1 MRRALIT
8 LGAAAVVA
16 LGAGCATTG
25 ASSTGAASTAATPPA
40 PVSKVDP
47 WERWNRKVYAFNDQ
61 LDEAVVKPV
70 AQAYQKVLPRIV
82 RTGIDHFFSNIAD
95 AWSAANH
102 YLQGK
107 GQAGTEMG
115 VRFAV
120 NTFIGLGGVLD
131 PASEMGLE
139 RRSEDFGQTL
149 GVWGFGPGPYIVL
162 PLLGS
167 SNVRDATAFPVD
179 RLVSASSLTGD
190 TPSAIGVTTL
200 EVVNTRAKLLSA
212 GGLLDQVALDKYSFL
227 RDAYLARRRSQIF
240 DGNPPPEPE
249 DADVPPPAAAPAASA
264 APAAPAASAPK

>member
-227 RDAYLARRRSQIF
+227 RDAYLARRRSQLF